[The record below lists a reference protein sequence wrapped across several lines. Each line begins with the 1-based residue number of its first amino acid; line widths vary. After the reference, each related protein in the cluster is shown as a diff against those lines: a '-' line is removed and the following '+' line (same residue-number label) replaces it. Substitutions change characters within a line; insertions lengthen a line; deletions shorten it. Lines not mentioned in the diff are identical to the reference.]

1 MFSSN
6 QIFKVSGTDDELL
19 KDILKIF
26 IKEFKH
32 IEGYEICDYGLELH
46 KYAKENDTIIP
57 KEDSGNLEY
66 IFNIV
71 KLYLSS
77 SHFRKLKPIN
87 GSDEVLTYDGSTY
100 EGWIIELDNK
110 HYTGDKVIVR
120 QYVAFYSK

>member
-6 QIFKVSGTDDELL
+6 QIFKVSGDDDELL

-26 IKEFKH
+26 IKEFKR
-32 IEGYEICDYGLELH
+32 IEGYCICDYGLELH
-46 KYAKENDTIIP
+46 EYAKENDTIIP
-57 KEDSGNLEY
+57 EDDRRNLEY

-77 SHFRKLKPIN
+77 SHFRKLRPIN
-87 GSDEVLTYDGSTY
+87 DSDRVLTYDGSTH

-110 HYTGDKVIVR
+110 HYTGDKVIIKP
-120 QYVAFYSK
+120 YVAFYAK

>member
-6 QIFKVSGTDDELL
+6 QIFKVSGDDDELL

-32 IEGYEICDYGLELH
+32 IQGYDISDEGLILY
-46 KYAKENDTIIP
+46 KYAKENNIIIS
-57 KEDSGNLEY
+57 KEDSDNLEY

-77 SHFRKLKPIN
+77 SHFRKLRPIN
-87 GSDEVLTYDGSTY
+87 DSDRVLTYDGSTH

-110 HYTGDKVIVR
+110 YYTGDKVIIKP
-120 QYVAFYSK
+120 YVAFYAK